1 MINKKENENYLE
13 FADRITQKLLYGS
26 IGYKEWSESLIGDVI
41 YSEES
46 LRRCSVFL
54 NMFLEKIKEDGI
66 SSFDENLISNFQNIK
81 EDIITERNKLQ
92 QEKIELN
99 EKYRWQ
105 ARNELYQERIINAI
119 EKLPSFG
126 KPLYLYT
133 VKNENKVGST
143 ALLCL
148 SDFHAGSTYEI
159 KGLYGE
165 VVNKYNFEI
174 MEQRLWSIIKKI
186 EDDDIVFDSM
196 VVSLLGDCFE
206 NILRISSLSKLR
218 EPVVDTVI
226 KFSEFISEWLV
237 ELYKIIKVPINAVTV
252 GGNHDINRVL
262 NQKPQLEE
270 ENLTKLVVEF
280 LKLRLKDFSEITI
293 DDYTDVAV
301 KNIKNTNIMFQHGE
315 DKDIEL
321 TMNYFEN
328 LYNITVD
335 EIICGHLHRP
345 ESKSVGIS
353 DVGDKTI
360 MRVGSICGIDP
371 FAKKVR
377 CAARPSCYFAL
388 YDEENG
394 KTWSRNYYL

>member
-41 YSEES
+41 YSEEN

-174 MEQRLWSIIKKI
+174 MEQRL
-186 EDDDIVFDSM
+186 
-196 VVSLLGDCFE
+196 
-206 NILRISSLSKLR
+206 LSKLR

-237 ELYKIIKVPINAVTV
+237 ELYKIVKVPINVVTV
-252 GGNHDINRVL
+252 GGNHDINRIL

>member
-41 YSEES
+41 YSEEN

-54 NMFLEKIKEDGI
+54 NMFLEKIKDEDI
-66 SSFDENLISNFQNIK
+66 SSFDKNLINNFQNIK

-92 QEKIELN
+92 QEKVELN

-119 EKLPSFG
+119 EKLPSFE

-165 VVNKYNFEI
+165 VVNKYSFEI

-237 ELYKIIKVPINAVTV
+237 ELYKIIKVPINVVTV

-321 TMNYFEN
+321 T
-328 LYNITVD
+328 
-335 EIICGHLHRP
+335 
-345 ESKSVGIS
+345 S
-353 DVGDKTI
+353 DGGFVIDVASASQSIELDNGVI
-360 MRVGSICGIDP
+360 LVGSGLVKYNSEGEAECAKSGVAVYTLESTRDGGILAGDYNKIVKYN
-371 FAKKVR
+371 FI
-377 CAARPSCYFAL
+377 
-388 YDEENG
+388 
-394 KTWSRNYYL
+394 